1 MMAPSPLRATCPR
14 TRRAT
19 RLSGEPVSNDTVRA
33 VNSQRPDYDL
43 SRFKWAIV
51 VLPLVF
57 TVLIVVFQQVVLDKA
72 LGADD
77 SRVAELMIVSAG
89 VLAFA
94 FVVGVYLDRAQRQ
107 LVSQNKDLTVT
118 HAVSSAVRGGLSL
131 PELLEQALDRVV
143 TQTEALAGQVTITA
157 AEEPLTIRRPA
168 VLAPGLAWLG
178 AILDE
183 PVDPAIT
190 APQYSRRSAVDTG
203 ILEIPLI
210 RGAERIGHLRLT
222 FHPPV
227 EPEISD
233 AAFTDIGGEIAGAAQ
248 LGLTLADL
256 HRRERER
263 AALYAVA
270 LQLTGRNDLR
280 DVLDTITTHARE
292 LLGAER
298 AIVCLADPRD
308 AGVRAVASHDRV
320 AIADDGSTCQIAHD
334 IIPAQHPRN
343 PDCPLI
349 GPGDARPWAAR
360 PMRGPDGLLGELCVV
375 RTGLPFTAAERT
387 LLGAL
392 ADMASIAVRTARL
405 HEAEEQWTIH
415 AERDRIAREL
425 HDSLAQVLG
434 VIHLQLR
441 ALESRA
447 KDEASH
453 AMAAELSDIAETA
466 DEAYQ
471 DVREAILGLRETV
484 REDDGLEGS
493 LREYLRKY
501 SRQTGIL
508 TKLTCEGDT
517 RRGLSP
523 RAEVQLLR
531 VVQEALTNT
540 RKHSRAKHV
549 VVRIDCTGAVATL
562 AIEDDGVGF
571 DPATVARSMEG
582 GFGLAS
588 MRERVEQVGGRIAV
602 HTAPN
607 EGTTIVVELDAEDTR
622 GTPSPQAP
630 GTARR

>member
-1 MMAPSPLRATCPR
+1 M
-14 TRRAT
+14 
-19 RLSGEPVSNDTVRA
+19 SN
-33 VNSQRPDYDL
+33 QRPDGDL
-43 SRFKWAIV
+43 SQFKWASVVVPLIFIV
-51 VLPLVF
+51 LLFVF
-57 TVLIVVFQQVVLDKA
+57 KDLVLDQN
-72 LGADD
+72 LSPDE
-77 SRVAELMIVSAG
+77 SRVVELMIVSAG
-89 VLAFA
+89 ILGFAFA
-94 FVVGVYLDRAQRQ
+94 VSIYLDRTQKQ
-107 LVSQNKDLTVT
+107 LVAQNKDLTVT

-131 PELLEQALDRVV
+131 PDLLEQALDRVV

-168 VLAPGLAWLG
+168 TSPRPRVGG

-183 PVDPAIT
+183 PADLAVSSEPHYT
-190 APQYSRRSAVDTG
+190 RRPAVDTG
-203 ILEIPLI
+203 VLDIPLI
-210 RGAERIGHLRLT
+210 RGAERIGHLRLA

-233 AAFTDIGGEIAGAAQ
+233 AAFADIGGEIAGAAQ
-248 LGLTLADL
+248 LGLTVADL

-270 LQLTGRNDLR
+270 LQLTGRNELR
-280 DVLDTITTHARE
+280 DVLDTITSHARE
-292 LLGAER
+292 LFSAER
-298 AIVCLADPRD
+298 AIVCLSDPRD
-308 AGVRAVASHDRV
+308 AARTALAHDRI
-320 AIADDGSTCQIAHD
+320 AMADDGSTCLIAHEMT
-334 IIPAQHPRN
+334 PAQHARN
-343 PDCPLI
+343 PECPVI
-349 GPGDARPWAAR
+349 SASDQRAWAAR
-360 PMRGPDGLLGELCVV
+360 PMRGPDGVLGELCVV
-375 RTGLPFTAAERT
+375 RTGRPFSAGERN

-415 AERDRIAREL
+415 PERDRIAREL

-441 ALESRA
+441 ALETRA
-447 KDEASH
+447 KDEATSS
-453 AMAAELSDIAETA
+453 MADELGEIADTA
-466 DEAYQ
+466 DEAYR

-501 SRQTGIL
+501 NRQTGIV
-508 TKLTCEGDT
+508 TKLACEGDT
-517 RRGLSP
+517 RRALTP

-549 VVRIDCTGAVATL
+549 SVRIDCTGQVATL
-562 AIEDDGVGF
+562 TIEDDGVGF
-571 DPATVARSMEG
+571 DPSTASRSMEG

-588 MRERVEQVGGRIAV
+588 MRERVEQVGGRIAL

-622 GTPSPQAP
+622 GTPSAEAP

>member
-1 MMAPSPLRATCPR
+1 MPLAGHLTPARPCHSALRSPYIERYSR
-14 TRRAT
+14 
-19 RLSGEPVSNDTVRA
+19 PVSN
-33 VNSQRPDYDL
+33 QRPDGDL
-43 SRFKWAIV
+43 SRFKWATI

-57 TVLIVVFQQVVLDKA
+57 FVLLEVFRFTVLDRTLS
-72 LGADD
+72 ADE
-77 SRVAELMIVSAG
+77 SSLAALMIIGGAILV
-89 VLAFA
+89 FA

-131 PELLEQALDRVV
+131 PDLLEQSLDRVV
-143 TQTEALAGQVTITA
+143 TQTGALAGQVTITA

-168 VLAPGLAWLG
+168 ELVPGLAWLG

-183 PVDPAIT
+183 PADPAV
-190 APQYSRRSAVDTG
+190 ASPRYSQRSEVDTG
-203 ILEIPLI
+203 IMDLPLI
-210 RGAERIGHLRLT
+210 RGAERIGHLRLA

-227 EPEISD
+227 EPDVSD
-233 AAFTDIGGEIAGAAQ
+233 AAFADIAGEIAGAAQ
-248 LGLTLADL
+248 LGLTVADL

-280 DVLDTITTHARE
+280 DVLDTITTHARD

-298 AIVCLADPRD
+298 AVVCLADPRD
-308 AGVRAVASHDRV
+308 PGARPVTGHDRI
-320 AIADDGSTCQIAHD
+320 AMADDGATCLVAHE
-334 IIPAQHPRN
+334 ITPAQHLRN
-343 PDCPLI
+343 PDCPLV
-349 GPGDARPWAAR
+349 PTADQRAWAAR

-375 RTGLPFTAAERT
+375 RGGRAFTPAERN

-405 HEAEEQWTIH
+405 YEAEEQWTIH

-441 ALESRA
+441 ALETRA
-447 KDEASH
+447 KDEATSS
-453 AMAAELSDIAETA
+453 MADELGEIADTA
-466 DEAYQ
+466 DEAYR

-501 SRQTGIL
+501 SRQTGIVATL
-508 TKLTCEGDT
+508 ACEGDT
-517 RRGLSP
+517 RRALTP

-540 RKHSRAKHV
+540 RKHSRAKRV
-549 VVRIDCTGAVATL
+549 NVRIDCTGPVTTL

-571 DPATVARSMEG
+571 DPSTVSRSMEG
-582 GFGLAS
+582 GFGMAS
-588 MRERVEQVGGRIAV
+588 MRERVEQIGGRIDV

-607 EGTTIVVELDAEDTR
+607 EGTTILVALDAEDMR
-622 GTPSPQAP
+622 GTPSAQASRS
-630 GTARR
+630 ARR

>member
-1 MMAPSPLRATCPR
+1 M
-14 TRRAT
+14 
-19 RLSGEPVSNDTVRA
+19 
-33 VNSQRPDYDL
+33 NSQRPDGDL
-43 SRFKWAIV
+43 SRFRWAII

-57 TVLIVVFQQVVLDKA
+57 VVLLEVFRETVLDRTLA
-72 LGADD
+72 ADE
-77 SRVAELMIVSAG
+77 SHLAALMIIGGAI
-89 VLAFA
+89 LAFA

-107 LVSQNKDLTVT
+107 LIATNKDLTVT

-131 PELLEQALDRVV
+131 GDLLEQALDRVV
-143 TQTEALAGQVTITA
+143 TQTGALAGQVTITA
-157 AEEPLTIRRPA
+157 AEEPLTTRRPA
-168 VLAPGLAWLG
+168 DLAPGLAWLG

-183 PVDPAIT
+183 PADLAVAGPSYT
-190 APQYSRRSAVDTG
+190 RRAAVDTG
-203 ILEIPLI
+203 ILDIPLI
-210 RGAERIGHLRLT
+210 RGAERIGHLRLA
-222 FHPPV
+222 FYPPV

-248 LGLTLADL
+248 LGLTVADL

-263 AALYAVA
+263 EALYAVA
-270 LQLTGRNDLR
+270 LQLTGGNDLH
-280 DVLDTITTHARE
+280 DVLDTIATHARD

-298 AIVCLADPRD
+298 AVVCLADRRSTGGRDVGARDLAARETREISAREATARD
-308 AGVRAVASHDRV
+308 AVGRTAGHDR
-320 AIADDGSTCQIAHD
+320 ITLSDDGTTCLVAHELTS
-334 IIPAQHPRN
+334 AEQPRN
-343 PDCPLI
+343 PDCPLTSAAS
-349 GPGDARPWAAR
+349 GGELRAWAAR

-375 RTGLPFTAAERT
+375 RTGRPFSASEKN

-434 VIHLQLR
+434 AIHLQLR
-441 ALESRA
+441 SLEGRA

-453 AMAAELSDIAETA
+453 TLAAQLSEIAETA
-466 DEAYQ
+466 DEAYR

-493 LREYLRKY
+493 LRDYLRKY
-501 SRQTGIL
+501 SRQTGIVA
-508 TKLTCEGDT
+508 TLTCEGDA
-517 RRGLSP
+517 RRALSP

-540 RKHSRAKHV
+540 RKHSHAKRV
-549 VVRIDCTGAVATL
+549 GVRIDCTGPVVRFT
-562 AIEDDGVGF
+562 IEDDGVGF
-571 DPATVARSMEG
+571 DPSTVERSMEG

-588 MRERVEQVGGRIAV
+588 MRERVEQVGGRIAL

-607 EGTTIVVELDAEDTR
+607 EGTTIVVELDPEDPR
-622 GTPSPQAP
+622 GTPSAEASR
-630 GTARR
+630 TAR

>member
-1 MMAPSPLRATCPR
+1 MSDPR
-14 TRRAT
+14 LDR
-19 RLSGEPVSNDTVRA
+19 
-33 VNSQRPDYDL
+33 DL
-43 SRFKWAIV
+43 SKFKWATL
-51 VLPLVF
+51 VLPIVF
-57 TVLIVVFQQVVLDKA
+57 VGLFEVFRSIFLDASLPADESHLAAIMITGGAIVVFA
-72 LGADD
+72 T
-77 SRVAELMIVSAG
+77 IVSI
-89 VLAFA
+89 
-94 FVVGVYLDRAQRQ
+94 YLDRTQKQ
-107 LVSQNKDLTVT
+107 LIAQNKDLTVT

-131 PELLEQALDRVV
+131 PDLLEQALDRLV
-143 TQTEALAGQVTITA
+143 TQTGALAGQVTIAA
-157 AEEPLTIRRPA
+157 AEEPLVIRQPGT
-168 VLAPGLAWLG
+168 LAPGLAWLG
-178 AILDE
+178 SMLGE
-183 PVDPAIT
+183 PADPAIDT
-190 APQYSRRSAVDTG
+190 PRYSVRSGVDTG
-203 ILEIPLI
+203 ILDLPLI
-210 RGAERIGHLRLT
+210 RGSERIGHLRLT

-227 EPEISD
+227 EPDISD
-233 AAFTDIGGEIAGAAQ
+233 AAFADIAGEIAGAAQ
-248 LGLTLADL
+248 LGLTVVDL

-270 LQLTGRNDLR
+270 LQLTGRGELR
-280 DVLDTITTHARE
+280 DVLDTITTHARD

-298 AIVCLADPRD
+298 AIVCLADVRDTGPHAAGAGETGPRA
-308 AGVRAVASHDRV
+308 AGARDRM
-320 AIADDGSTCQIAHD
+320 AMADDGTVCLIAHG
-334 IIPAQHPRN
+334 ITPAQHPRN

-349 GPGDARPWAAR
+349 PTGEEHVWAAR
-360 PMRGPDGLLGELCVV
+360 PMRGPDGILGELCVV
-375 RTGLPFTAAERT
+375 RAAKPFTASERT
-387 LLGAL
+387 LLSAL

-453 AMAAELSDIAETA
+453 TMAAELSDIAETA
-466 DEAYQ
+466 DEAYR

-501 SRQTGIL
+501 SRQTGIVA
-508 TKLTCEGDT
+508 TLTCEGDV
-517 RRGLSP
+517 RRGLPP

-540 RKHSRAKHV
+540 RKHSGARHV
-549 VVRIDCTGAVATL
+549 NVKIDCTGPVASL

-571 DPATVARSMEG
+571 DPATITRSMES

-588 MRERVEQVGGRIAV
+588 MRERVEQIGGRIAV

-607 EGTTIVVELDAEDTR
+607 VGTTITVQLDAEDTR
-622 GTPSPQAP
+622 GTPSSEAP
-630 GTARR
+630 GPARR

>member
-1 MMAPSPLRATCPR
+1 M
-14 TRRAT
+14 
-19 RLSGEPVSNDTVRA
+19 
-33 VNSQRPDYDL
+33 NSQRPDGDL
-43 SRFKWAIV
+43 SRFKWATV
-51 VLPLVF
+51 VGPLVF
-57 TVLIVVFQQVVLDKA
+57 VVLLEVFRDTF
-72 LGADD
+72 LDQTLSADE
-77 SRVAELMIVSAG
+77 SRLAALMIIGGAI
-89 VLAFA
+89 LMFA

-107 LVSQNKDLTVT
+107 LVAHNRDLTAT
-118 HAVSSAVRGGLSL
+118 HAVSSAVRGTLSL
-131 PELLEQALDRVV
+131 PNLLEQALDRLMAH
-143 TQTEALAGQVTITA
+143 TGALAGQVTVTA
-157 AEEPLTIRRPA
+157 ADEPLAIRRP
-168 VLAPGLAWLG
+168 VQLAPGLAWLG

-183 PVDPAIT
+183 PVDQAVDSPS
-190 APQYSRRSAVDTG
+190 YGRRASVDTG
-203 ILEIPLI
+203 ILDIPLI
-210 RGAERIGHLRLT
+210 RGVERIGHVRLA

-227 EPEISD
+227 EPEISG
-233 AAFTDIGGEIAGAAQ
+233 AAFTDIAGEIAGAAQ
-248 LGLTLADL
+248 LGLTVADL

-298 AIVCLADPRD
+298 AIVCLADPSP
-308 AGVRAVASHDRV
+308 AGRREAASGDR
-320 AIADDGSTCQIAHD
+320 IALADNGSACLIAHEN
-334 IIPAQHPRN
+334 PLAQHPRN
-343 PDCPLI
+343 PDCPVVVA
-349 GPGDARPWAAR
+349 GDHRAWAAR

-375 RTGLPFTAAERT
+375 RAGRAFTGQEEN

-441 ALESRA
+441 ALETRA

-453 AMAAELSDIAETA
+453 LMAAELSEIAETA
-466 DEAYQ
+466 DEAYR

-484 REDDGLEGS
+484 REDGGLEGS

-501 SRQTGIL
+501 SRQTGIVAAL
-508 TKLTCEGDT
+508 NCSGET
-517 RRGLSP
+517 RTALSP

-549 VVRIDCTGAVATL
+549 TVNLDCVGAVTTIT
-562 AIEDDGVGF
+562 IEDDGVGF
-571 DPATVARSMEG
+571 DPSTVARSMEG

-607 EGTTIVVELDAEDTR
+607 QGTTIRVELDAEVTR
-622 GTPSPQAP
+622 GTPSAQAP
-630 GTARR
+630 GTPRR

>member
-1 MMAPSPLRATCPR
+1 M
-14 TRRAT
+14 
-19 RLSGEPVSNDTVRA
+19 
-33 VNSQRPDYDL
+33 NSQRPDYDL

-57 TVLIVVFQQVVLDKA
+57 TVLMMVFQQVVLDQR
-72 LGADD
+72 LTVDE

-89 VLAFA
+89 ILAFA
-94 FVVGVYLDRAQRQ
+94 FFVAVYLDRAQRQ
-107 LVSQNKDLTVT
+107 LVAQNKDLTVT

-131 PELLEQALDRVV
+131 PDLLEQALDRVV
-143 TQTEALAGQVTITA
+143 TQTEALVGQVTITA
-157 AEEPLTIRRPA
+157 AQEPLTVRRPA
-168 VLAPGLAWLG
+168 TLAPGLAWLG

-183 PVDPAIT
+183 PADTAII
-190 APQYSRRSAVDTG
+190 APQYTRRPSVDTG
-203 ILEIPLI
+203 ILDIPLI
-210 RGAERIGHLRLT
+210 RGAERIGHLRLA

-227 EPEISD
+227 EPEISY
-233 AAFTDIGGEIAGAAQ
+233 AAFADIGGEIAGAAQ
-248 LGLTLADL
+248 LGLTVEDL

-280 DVLDTITTHARE
+280 DVLDTITTHARD

-298 AIVCLADPRD
+298 AIVCLADPRET
-308 AGVRAVASHDRV
+308 GVRSGAKHDRV
-320 AIADDGSTCQIAHD
+320 AMADDGSTCLIAHGMT
-334 IIPAQHPRN
+334 PAQHARN
-343 PDCPLI
+343 PECPLVR
-349 GPGDARPWAAR
+349 PGDPRAWAAR
-360 PMRGPDGLLGELCVV
+360 PMRGPDGLLGELCVI
-375 RTGLPFTAAERT
+375 RTGLPFNVGERT

-441 ALESRA
+441 SLETRA

-466 DEAYQ
+466 DEAYR

-484 REDDGLEGS
+484 REDVGLEGS

-501 SRQTGIL
+501 SRQTGIV

-517 RRGLSP
+517 RRALTP
-523 RAEVQLLR
+523 RVEVQLLR

-549 VVRIDCTGAVATL
+549 LVKIDCTTAVASLT
-562 AIEDDGVGF
+562 IEDDGVGF
-571 DPATVARSMEG
+571 DPSTVSRSMEG

-588 MRERVEQVGGRIAV
+588 MRERVEQVGGRIAL

-622 GTPSPQAP
+622 GTPSPETP
-630 GTARR
+630 GTAGR

>member
-1 MMAPSPLRATCPR
+1 M
-14 TRRAT
+14 
-19 RLSGEPVSNDTVRA
+19 N
-33 VNSQRPDYDL
+33 NQRPDYDL
-43 SRFKWAIV
+43 SRFKWATV

-57 TVLIVVFQQVVLDKA
+57 TVFIVVFREVVLDPQ
-72 LGADD
+72 LTADE
-77 SRVAELMIVSAG
+77 SRIAELMIVSAG
-89 VLAFA
+89 ILAFA

-107 LVSQNKDLTVT
+107 LVAQNKDLTVT
-118 HAVSSAVRGGLSL
+118 HAVSSAVRGGPSL
-131 PELLEQALDRVV
+131 PDALEQALDRLV
-143 TQTEALAGQVTITA
+143 TQTSALAGQVTITA
-157 AEEPLTIRRPA
+157 AEEQLTIRRPA
-168 VLAPGLAWLG
+168 DLAPGLAWLG

-183 PVDPAIT
+183 PADPAVDQ
-190 APQYSRRSAVDTG
+190 PHYSHRDAVDTG
-203 ILEIPLI
+203 ILDLPLI
-210 RGAERIGHLRLT
+210 RGAERIGHLRLA

-227 EPEISD
+227 APEVSQ
-233 AAFTDIGGEIAGAAQ
+233 AAFADIAGEIAGAAR
-248 LGLTLADL
+248 LGLTVADL

-263 AALYAVA
+263 AALFAVA

-280 DVLDTITTHARE
+280 DVLDTITSHARE

-298 AIVCLADPRD
+298 AIVCLADPRT
-308 AGVRAVASHDRV
+308 ASLGGGAAHDRV
-320 AIADDGSTCQIAHD
+320 AMADDGSTCLIAHQ
-334 IIPAQHPRN
+334 ISTAQHPRN
-343 PDCPLI
+343 PDCPVVT
-349 GPGDARPWAAR
+349 PNDQRAWAAR

-375 RTGLPFTAAERT
+375 RFGRPFTAPERS

-392 ADMASIAVRTARL
+392 ADMAAVAVRTARL

-441 ALESRA
+441 ALETRA

-453 AMAAELSDIAETA
+453 TMASELSGIAETA
-466 DEAYQ
+466 DEAYR

-501 SRQTGIL
+501 SRQTGIVA
-508 TKLTCEGDT
+508 TLTCNGET
-517 RRGLSP
+517 RSVLSP

-549 VVRIDCTGAVATL
+549 TVTMDCTGPVTR
-562 AIEDDGVGF
+562 ITIDDDGVGF
-571 DPATVARSMEG
+571 DPSTVARSMEG

-602 HTAPN
+602 DTALN
-607 EGTTIVVELDAEDTR
+607 RGTTIRVELDAEDMR
-622 GTPSPQAP
+622 GTPSAEAP
-630 GTARR
+630 STARR

>member
-1 MMAPSPLRATCPR
+1 
-14 TRRAT
+14 
-19 RLSGEPVSNDTVRA
+19 VSN
-33 VNSQRPDYDL
+33 QRPDGDL
-43 SRFKWAIV
+43 SRFKWATV

-57 TVLIVVFQQVVLDKA
+57 VVSLEFFRDTVLDRTLSASESHLAAMMIIG
-72 LGADD
+72 GA
-77 SRVAELMIVSAG
+77 I
-89 VLAFA
+89 LAFA
-94 FVVGVYLDRAQRQ
+94 FLVGVYLDRAQRQ
-107 LVSQNKDLTVT
+107 LVATNKDLTVT
-118 HAVSSAVRGGLSL
+118 HEVSSAVRGGLSV
-131 PELLEQALDRVV
+131 PDLLEQAVSRVV
-143 TQTEALAGQVTITA
+143 DQTGAVAGQVAITA
-157 AEEPLTIRRPA
+157 GEDPLTVRHPGS
-168 VLAPGLAWLG
+168 LGPGLAWLA

-183 PVDPAIT
+183 PADPT
-190 APQYSRRSAVDTG
+190 VLGPRYTHRSAVDTG
-203 ILEIPLI
+203 VFDIPLI
-210 RGAERIGHLRLT
+210 RGAERIGNLRLA
-222 FHPPV
+222 FHPSV
-227 EPEISD
+227 EPDISD
-233 AAFTDIGGEIAGAAQ
+233 AAFADIGGEIAGAVR
-248 LGLTLADL
+248 LGLTVADL

-280 DVLDTITTHARE
+280 TVLDTITTHARD

-298 AIVCLADPRD
+298 AIVCLADARS
-308 AGVRAVASHDRV
+308 AVAQDGPQERV
-320 AIADDGSTCQIAHD
+320 AMADDGSTCLIAHQGRS
-334 IIPAQHPRN
+334 AEHPRN
-343 PDCPLI
+343 PQCPVVAADD
-349 GPGDARPWAAR
+349 PRTWAAR
-360 PMRGPDGLLGELCVV
+360 PLRGPDGVLGELCVV
-375 RTGLPFTAAERT
+375 RTGRAFSPAERN

-441 ALESRA
+441 GLETRA

-453 AMAAELSDIAETA
+453 LMAAELSDIADTA
-466 DEAYQ
+466 DEAYR

-501 SRQTGIL
+501 SRQTGISATL
-508 TKLTCEGDT
+508 ACDGDT
-517 RRGLSP
+517 RRVLTP

-549 VVRIDCTGAVATL
+549 SVRIDCTGPVATL

-571 DPATVARSMEG
+571 DPTTVSRSMEG

-607 EGTTIVVELDAEDTR
+607 EGTTITVELDAEDTR
-622 GTPSPQAP
+622 GTPSAQAS
-630 GTARR
+630 GTPRR